1 MQVPTRDNVWS
12 LLVNMSDYIRHN
24 TVPLS
29 IFVHVK
35 YICLINNSNTAAISW
50 LAEYAVF

>member
-1 MQVPTRDNVWS
+1 MQVPTRDNVCS

-35 YICLINNSNTAAISW
+35 YICLINNSNTAAIAW